1 MNPCSNGEGIN
12 HKLNTLAMRHPMK
25 RTNIAIA
32 ITLLLATFASP
43 PCRADQE
50 PNSPEGAVH
59 WANPDGSEGVALVFP
74 LSYGS
79 LAWANPDG
87 TQGVTKRY
95 PAPARALEH
104 AWVNPDGQEG
114 LSMAALN
121 DGHQSFLVSPTS
133 KRPDVAVHDDQPLY
147 HVTIRGEPINMIM
160 LFLSMLVTGS
170 TLLLARKLWPH

>member
-1 MNPCSNGEGIN
+1 
-12 HKLNTLAMRHPMK
+12 MK

-50 PNSPEGAVH
+50 PKSPAGAVY
-59 WANPDGSEGVALVFP
+59 WANPDGSEGAALVFP

-104 AWVNPDGQEG
+104 AWVNPDGHKG

-121 DGHQSFLVSPTS
+121 GGQQSVFARPTS
-133 KRPDVAVHDDQPLY
+133 KQPDVARHSDQPLY
-147 HVTIRGEPINMIM
+147 HATRSDGSINMFTI
-160 LFLSMLVTGS
+160 LLAILVAGS
-170 TLLLARKLWPH
+170 TLLLAGKLWPH